1 MNLDKK
7 LKIFQFMKMSYNHT
21 KDVIESLNSL
31 KSLVSHP
38 KLYMIHYLNELK
50 RQIDMAYANK
60 PLEKNTWLE
69 MINLIDLFEIEC
81 FKNFSKKLNRQI
93 LCYS

>member
-1 MNLDKK
+1 
-7 LKIFQFMKMSYNHT
+7 MKMSYNHT

-60 PLEKNTWLE
+60 PLEKKH
-69 MINLIDLFEIEC
+69 MA
-81 FKNFSKKLNRQI
+81 
-93 LCYS
+93 